1 MESHGKSWKVIE
13 DYGRLWNLVETSGI
27 PWKVMEGHGR
37 LWNIMEDSK
46 NLPEGS
52 MDTAL
57 VMDMHSISHGH
68 SIISSPVGY
77 IRTCS

>member
-13 DYGRLWNLVETSGI
+13 DY
-27 PWKVMEGHGR
+27 GR